1 MDKILLEQNLDQIST
16 RIQKIGA
23 TLIDNVVAISKKKE
37 VSAIEYCYQQSLRK
51 FGENY
56 VQELVEKQKILQ
68 EICPDI
74 EWHFTGHLQTNKV
87 KYIAPFIHTIQ
98 TVDSIKL
105 AKEISKEATKNH
117 RIISIFI
124 QVNTSGE
131 SSKSGVSPSEAV
143 TLVREIMN
151 FSGISIDGLMTIPA
165 VLEENEEQLRK
176 EFQQLVEIKNTI
188 ESHLSI
194 HLSHLSMGMTNDY
207 MIALEEKATLVRIG
221 TGIFGERS

>member
-16 RIQKIGA
+16 RVQKVGA

-117 RIISIFI
+117 RTISIFI